1 MEIINKNKN
10 LSKLYILIAFLWALS
25 FEAGPTFGAEGRTW
39 LSFISIIPVL
49 LVVISIFY
57 LLYRFLNKWLVIFL
71 GAILGIIMEFSFM
84 RPTDLPFGDVQTHKF
99 LAGIFFF
106 IAWSLITGAPFFI
119 FSWSQKS
126 KSNFAL
132 TLAIP
137 LIIIMAIVIKLTI
150 Q

>member
-1 MEIINKNKN
+1 MEIINKNKK

-39 LSFISIIPVL
+39 MSFTSIIPVL
-49 LVVISIFY
+49 LIVSTIFY
-57 LLYRFLNKWLVIFL
+57 FLYRYFNKWLVIFL

-106 IAWSLITGAPFFI
+106 IAWSLITGTPFFI

-126 KSNFAL
+126 KKNLAVAL
-132 TLAIP
+132 IIP
-137 LIIIMAIVIKLTI
+137 LIIIMAIVIKLI
-150 Q
+150 VQ